1 MAKPRPKYLDLVRI
15 RLPLPGWVSILH
27 RASGAL
33 LFLFLPLLLWL
44 WQQSLATQESFE
56 RFGSLV
62 ASPLAKLVLIGLLWA
77 YLHHL
82 CAGFRH
88 LVLDVH
94 VGTELRA
101 ARASSVAVLVVSLGL
116 TLAIGVA
123 LW

>member
-1 MAKPRPKYLDLVRI
+1 MAKPRPKYLDLFRI

-27 RASGAL
+27 RVSGA
-33 LFLFLPLLLWL
+33 L
-44 WQQSLATQESFE
+44 WQQSLATQESFA
-56 RFGSLV
+56 RFSAVV
-62 ASPLAKLVLIGLLWA
+62 ATPVVKLVLLGLLWA

-94 VGTELRA
+94 IGTELRA
-101 ARASSVAVLVVSLGL
+101 ARASSAAVFVVSIGL
-116 TLAIGVA
+116 TLLIGVA

>member
-27 RASGAL
+27 RVSGVL

-56 RFGSLV
+56 RFGALV

-94 VGTELRA
+94 LGTELRA
-101 ARASSVAVLVVSLGL
+101 ARASSVVVLVVSLGL